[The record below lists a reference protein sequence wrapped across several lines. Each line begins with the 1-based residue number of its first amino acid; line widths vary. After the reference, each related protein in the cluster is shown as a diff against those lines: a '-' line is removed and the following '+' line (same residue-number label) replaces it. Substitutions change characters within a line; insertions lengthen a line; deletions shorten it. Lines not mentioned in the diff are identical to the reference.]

1 MIKNFKN
8 SINIEAVEKKEE
20 NGSLNVEI

>member
-1 MIKNFKN
+1 MIKIFKN
-8 SINIEAVEKKEE
+8 SNIEAVEKKEE